1 MLNIIFSMMHFNIPL
16 GYSVFTIHVLVE
28 IVDSIPRARLH
39 VVIGKERMSLMD
51 FLANENN

>member
-28 IVDSIPRARLH
+28 IVDSIPRARFH